1 VSGVRDSGGSAYRDG
16 TGTFHPPERRV
27 ESGRTITGE
36 RIVRAD
42 VCVIGSG
49 AGGAVAAKELAE
61 GGMRV
66 VMLEEG
72 EWWETDQ
79 FTARP
84 RDMTKLYR
92 DGGQVATLGT
102 PPIVLPVGRAV
113 GGSTLVNSGT
123 CFRPPSA
130 VLERWQRELGLEE
143 LGEAELDPFFR
154 RVEREL
160 NVSQVPADLA
170 GGNAA
175 VVRRGVEA
183 LGWSGDFIYRNV
195 RGCVGSG
202 VCAFG
207 CPTGAK
213 QHVGITYV
221 PRAWA
226 AGATTYT
233 GARARRLELD
243 GGRARGVVART
254 RGGGT
259 LRVQAGVV
267 VVSCGALHTP
277 LLLRAN
283 RVGGESGQLGRN
295 LTIHPATGVRAFLDE
310 DVEMWRGVPQSYYV
324 DEFAA
329 EGIMMEG
336 AAGPPDYMAMSLPAR
351 GAELRELML
360 RFRHLSQ
367 FGVMV
372 SDSSRGEVRRVLG
385 RPVVRYDL
393 NRRDTDLVKRG
404 LEKLVEI
411 YWAAG
416 AREVMLPIRGMP
428 TLRDGDSQPLRR
440 ARVRAGD
447 LQLMAF
453 HPLGTA
459 RAGADPRRSVT
470 DSAGLVHGVPG
481 LYVADA
487 SVVPTALGVNPQI
500 TIMALA
506 TRMAFRLLDAAPPEH
521 EPEPAHIPRPQVGV
535 PTGAAA

>member
-1 VSGVRDSGGSAYRDG
+1 
-16 TGTFHPPERRV
+16 
-27 ESGRTITGE
+27 
-36 RIVRAD
+36 
-42 VCVIGSG
+42 
-49 AGGAVAAKELAE
+49 
-61 GGMRV
+61 
-66 VMLEEG
+66 
-72 EWWETDQ
+72 
-79 FTARP
+79 
-84 RDMTKLYR
+84 
-92 DGGQVATLGT
+92 
-102 PPIVLPVGRAV
+102 
-113 GGSTLVNSGT
+113 
-123 CFRPPSA
+123 
-130 VLERWQRELGLEE
+130 
-143 LGEAELDPFFR
+143 
-154 RVEREL
+154 
-160 NVSQVPADLA
+160 
-170 GGNAA
+170 
-175 VVRRGVEA
+175 
-183 LGWSGDFIYRNV
+183 
-195 RGCVGSG
+195 
-202 VCAFG
+202 
-207 CPTGAK
+207 
-213 QHVGITYV
+213 
-221 PRAWA
+221 
-226 AGATTYT
+226 
-233 GARARRLELD
+233 
-243 GGRARGVVART
+243 VVART

-259 LRVQAGVV
+259 LRVQADVV

-283 RVGGESGQLGRN
+283 GVGGESGQLGRN
-295 LTIHPATGVRAFLDE
+295 LAIHPATGVRAFLDE

-324 DEFAA
+324 DEFAG
-329 EGIMMEG
+329 EGIMLEG

-428 TLRDGDSQPLRR
+428 TLRDGDSRPLRR
-440 ARVRAGD
+440 LRVRAGD

-470 DSAGLVHGVPG
+470 DAAGLVHGVPG

-506 TRMAFRLLDAAPPEH
+506 TRMAFRLLDVAPPEH

-535 PTGAAA
+535 PAGAGA

>member
-1 VSGVRDSGGSAYRDG
+1 MSARDTGEAAYRDG
-16 TGTFHPPERRV
+16 TGTFHPPERRLAP
-27 ESGRTITGE
+27 GRAITGE
-36 RIVRAD
+36 RVVRAD
-42 VCVIGSG
+42 ACVIGSG

-66 VMLEEG
+66 VILEEG

-84 RDMTKLYR
+84 RDMTRLLYR
-92 DGGQVATLGT
+92 DAGQLATLGAT
-102 PPIVLPVGRAV
+102 PIVLPVGRAV

-123 CFRPPSA
+123 CFRPPGA

-170 GGNAA
+170 GPNAA

-183 LGWSGDFIYRNV
+183 LGWSGDFMYRNV

-233 GARARRLELD
+233 GVRAERLEVE
-243 GGRARGVVART
+243 GGRARGVVARA
-254 RGGGT
+254 RGGGRLT
-259 LRVQAGVV
+259 VQAGAV

-295 LTIHPATGVRAFLDE
+295 LAIHPATGVRALLDE
-310 DVEMWRGVPQSYYV
+310 EIEMWRGVPQSYYV

-329 EGIMMEG
+329 EGILMEG
-336 AAGPPDYMAMSLPAR
+336 AAGPPDYMAMSMPSGGEA
-351 GAELRELML
+351 LRELML

-372 SDSSRGEVRRVLG
+372 SDSSRGDVRRMLG
-385 RPVVRYDL
+385 RPLVRYDL
-393 NRRDTDLVKRG
+393 NRHDTELVKRG

-428 TLRDGDSQPLRR
+428 TLRHGDTVTLGSARLRT
-440 ARVRAGD
+440 AD
-447 LQLMAF
+447 LRLMAF

-470 DSAGLVHGVPG
+470 DADGLVHGVEG

-506 TRMAFRLLDAAPPEH
+506 TRTAFRLLGAPPPDH
-521 EPEPAHIPRPQVGV
+521 EPQPARLPRPPVGV
-535 PTGAAA
+535 PAAAA